1 MREDV
6 KSQLSKQNE
15 HVVIENKLERIDTE
29 IQTLKKQM
37 QSSEDELLV
46 RVINFVSFLLFQHF
60 FVSETVNSKL
70 RPSRADRYSA

>member
-15 HVVIENKLERIDTE
+15 HVVIEDKLERIDTE

-46 RVINFVSFLLFQHF
+46 RVINFVSSLLFQHILCQ
-60 FVSETVNSKL
+60 KL
-70 RPSRADRYSA
+70 